1 MKRMLLITFL
11 LSTSVVFA
19 QADNLKTII
28 KDNGDSEREKVDAK
42 KLCGEVR
49 DDQQR
54 LMVLIRPEFKGN
66 ITVKEAVPLEVFRA
80 DNSLGFAAKCI
91 LQFPSK

>member
-1 MKRMLLITFL
+1 MKRMIFIAFMFISS
-11 LSTSVVFA
+11 LSFA

-54 LMVLIRPEFKGN
+54 LMVMIRPEFKGS

-80 DNSLGFAAKCI
+80 NNSLGFAAKCI
-91 LQFPSK
+91 LEFPTK

>member
-1 MKRMLLITFL
+1 MIFITFMLL
-11 LSTSVVFA
+11 SVLA
-19 QADNLKTII
+19 HSQADNLKTII
-28 KDNGDSEREKVDAK
+28 KDNGDAEREKVDAK
-42 KLCGEVR
+42 KLCNEVR

-66 ITVKEAVPLEVFRA
+66 ILVKEAVPLEVFRA
-80 DNSLGFAAKCI
+80 DNTLGFAAKCI

>member
-1 MKRMLLITFL
+1 MKRMIFITFM
-11 LSTSVVFA
+11 LSTSLAFG

-28 KDNGDSEREKVDAK
+28 KDNGDSEREKVDAV
-42 KLCGEVR
+42 KLCKEVR

-66 ITVKEAVPLEVFRA
+66 IIVKEAVPLEVFRS

-91 LQFPSK
+91 LQFPAK